1 MQYLPFPTLLSTTGT
16 ILLSLQILCKMSLAR
31 QLSTWR
37 SLPECSLV
45 LSFISSAVFPGGTFF
60 HTSSVSFCLW
70 DVSLVHHAPSPIPW
84 VGLIRAYLTSRPHLW
99 LCSSHSHSPVDLSCR
114 CTRLMPLR
122 AWPNFSHL
130 KVNLACVCLISW
142 SILITLGHYFLSS
155 TLPLKELIMRLS
167 FF

>member
-37 SLPECSLV
+37 SLPDCSLV

-60 HTSSVSFCLW
+60 SYFICFLLPVGCIPG
-70 DVSLVHHAPSPIPW
+70 HHAPSPIPW

-114 CTRLMPLR
+114 RTRLMPLR

-130 KVNLACVCLISW
+130 KVNLACVCLIFW
-142 SILITLGHYFLSS
+142 SILITLGHYILSS